1 MTIADILRQAG
12 EPEAMALREHVTL
25 LALSRISRY
34 EAECALFEAK
44 YAESFEAFRQRILA
58 MKNQED
64 FEADDDLADWEFA
77 HRALL
82 GWREKLDAI
91 RHVD

>member
-1 MTIADILRQAG
+1 MTVADILKQAG
-12 EPEAMALREHVTL
+12 EQEALALREHVTL
-25 LALSRISRY
+25 LALTRISRY

-44 YAESFEAFRQRILA
+44 YAEPFEAFQQRVQA
-58 MKNQED
+58 MKNQEH
-64 FEADDDLADWEFA
+64 FEADDDLMDWEFA

-91 RHVD
+91 RHAD

>member
-1 MTIADILRQAG
+1 MTVADILKQAG
-12 EPEAMALREHVTL
+12 EQEAQVLREHVTL

-34 EAECALFEAK
+34 EAECALFEAN
-44 YAESFEAFRQRILA
+44 YAEPFDAFRQRIQA

-64 FEADDDLADWEFA
+64 FQADDDLLDWEFA